1 MARFAERADPRTH
14 GVTPAPVTTAIVW
27 LRRDLRLADNPALSA
42 ALAAGHAILPV
53 YVWDPDEDRTWA
65 PGAASRWYLQ
75 ASLAALASALEQ
87 RGSRL
92 VLARGAARDVLP
104 RLARDCGAV
113 EVHYSRRYEP
123 AALHA
128 DAATDAALRGA
139 GIAVH
144 AHAGSLLA
152 EPWSIERK
160 GGGAYQVFT
169 PYWREFVERVRV
181 QRPLAAPERIPAPR
195 SALASASLASASIE
209 SVGIAPRTA
218 WHAKLESHWTP
229 GEAAAQRTLAQ
240 FASQPQGRY
249 AELRD
254 RTDASAGSR
263 LSACLHHGELSPRQV
278 WTAIGQAARHA
289 GLDDPTW
296 RGGKFCAELIWREFA
311 AHALYHH
318 PRLPDRSFVERYE
331 SLAWREAPR
340 ELEAWQQGRTGIAM
354 VDAGMR
360 ELWATGFMHNRAR
373 MICASFLVK
382 NLLIHWIHGAR
393 WFWDTLVDA
402 DLASNSL
409 NWQWVAGTGPDA
421 APWFRIFN
429 PQAQADRFDPQGT
442 YRRRWLGNEGTAG
455 VPPIVDLAA
464 SRQRA
469 LAASKEL

>member
-1 MARFAERADPRTH
+1 M
-14 GVTPAPVTTAIVW
+14 
-27 LRRDLRLADNPALSA
+27 
-42 ALAAGHAILPV
+42 
-53 YVWDPDEDRTWA
+53 
-65 PGAASRWYLQ
+65 
-75 ASLAALASALEQ
+75 
-87 RGSRL
+87 
-92 VLARGAARDVLP
+92 
-104 RLARDCGAV
+104 
-113 EVHYSRRYEP
+113 
-123 AALHA
+123 HA
-128 DAATDAALRGA
+128 DAATDAALRDA
-139 GIAVH
+139 GVTVH

-169 PYWREFVERVRV
+169 PYWREFLARVRV
-181 QRPLAAPERIPAPR
+181 HRPAAAPERILCAEGLARIPRRHRHSPHRAARNVACEARGALEARRGSRAGRRSPGLPR
-195 SALASASLASASIE
+195 SRSD
-209 SVGIAPRTA
+209 
-218 WHAKLESHWTP
+218 
-229 GEAAAQRTLAQ
+229 
-240 FASQPQGRY
+240 RY
-249 AELRD
+249 AEQRD
-254 RTDASAGSR
+254 RTDLHATSQ
-263 LSACLHHGELSPRQV
+263 LSPRLHHGELSPRQV
-278 WTAIGQAARHA
+278 WAAIGHEARRA
-289 GLDDPTW
+289 GIEDDTW
-296 RGGKFCAELIWREFA
+296 RSGKFCAELIWREFA

-318 PRLPDRSFVERYE
+318 PRLPDRSFQERYE

-402 DLASNSL
+402 DLANNSL

-429 PQAQADRFDPQGT
+429 PDTQAEKFDPQGE
-442 YRRRWLGNEGTAG
+442 YRRRWLGSGGSASS
-455 VPPIVDLAA
+455 PPIVDLAA